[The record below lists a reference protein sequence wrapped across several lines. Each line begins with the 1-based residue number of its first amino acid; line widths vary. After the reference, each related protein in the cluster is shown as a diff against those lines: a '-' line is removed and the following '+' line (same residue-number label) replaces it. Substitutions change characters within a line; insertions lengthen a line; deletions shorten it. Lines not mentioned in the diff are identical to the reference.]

1 MNQITDLKMA
11 VNETFSS
18 IISEI
23 QLSNINFSVQITP
36 FSAYITLKK
45 SVIKD
50 QNGNHA
56 FPSPPILFLLQQAQ
70 QTISELREE
79 NDLLKIR
86 SDAAE
91 NNYENLTNENAALV
105 EAIAKFNNNIAAS
118 DASYNTLH
126 AKLKAAEA
134 EIIKIRSVKNSCEAK
149 LKDTKKSHQHKINNA
164 NSIIKSLEKGDKC
177 LKKEIHDLKRNLETT
192 RDKLQ
197 NLKTDHSSL
206 KVKKTKLESEKKKL
220 EKVVSS
226 QISKLS
232 MKDINE
238 NNEKFEDLASSSS
251 TLSLSSSLSSRS
263 ELESQSSPNLTAFG
277 PAFTSMI
284 SHWNPLPVNPSP
296 LPDSITTMVS
306 HCIRLVKRSSLLC
319 SAQDSQEMIERAF
332 ANFIWRPL
340 AEPFDEQINP

>member
-1 MNQITDLKMA
+1 MAKNFLIRYSKHGNTHRRIELIEEMNQITDLKMA

-23 QLSNINFSVQITP
+23 QLSNLNFSVQITP

-70 QTISELREE
+70 KTISELQEE

-91 NNYENLTNENAALV
+91 NNYENLANENAALV

-134 EIIKIRSVKNSCEAK
+134 EIIKIRSVKNSCEAR
-149 LKDTKKSHQHKINNA
+149 LKDSKTSHQHEIN
-164 NSIIKSLEKGDKC
+164 SL
-177 LKKEIHDLKRNLETT
+177 I
-192 RDKLQ
+192 
-197 NLKTDHSSL
+197 
-206 KVKKTKLESEKKKL
+206 
-220 EKVVSS
+220 
-226 QISKLS
+226 
-232 MKDINE
+232 
-238 NNEKFEDLASSSS
+238 
-251 TLSLSSSLSSRS
+251 LSSSLWRRVVNV
-263 ELESQSSPNLTAFG
+263 LRKK
-277 PAFTSMI
+277 SMI
-284 SHWNPLPVNPSP
+284 
-296 LPDSITTMVS
+296 
-306 HCIRLVKRSSLLC
+306 
-319 SAQDSQEMIERAF
+319 
-332 ANFIWRPL
+332 
-340 AEPFDEQINP
+340 